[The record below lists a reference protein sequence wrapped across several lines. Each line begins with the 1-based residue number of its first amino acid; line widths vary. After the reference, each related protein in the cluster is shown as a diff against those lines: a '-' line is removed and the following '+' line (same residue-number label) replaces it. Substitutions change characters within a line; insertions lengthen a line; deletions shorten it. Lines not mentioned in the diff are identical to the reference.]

1 MEKDKLPGKMDF
13 LLKKYNIELKPDL
26 DQHFMTDSGL
36 IKKIVDSAKIT
47 SKDTVLEIGTGFGF
61 LTLEVSKKSKKV
73 ITIDIEELFVPVLK
87 QMFKNKK
94 KIEFIQDD
102 ALKLLNKIKF
112 DKLISNTPYAI
123 SEPLLQQLAGKE
135 FDLAIL
141 TLPAN
146 FSKIITAEP
155 SDKNYSKLSLFVQSF
170 FKIKVI
176 GDVPRKAFYPEPKTE
191 SSIIKII
198 PMSRSDYKKD
208 KQKYIFR
215 FLFLRSEMKLKNA
228 FREALIDLNKKIL
241 GKNFTKRKSR
251 EIIKNLNLDE
261 KTLNKKVNE
270 LKISE
275 LKEILD
281 KIPATLL

>member
-13 LLKKYNIELKPDL
+13 LLKKYNIKLKPDL

-36 IKKIVDSAKIT
+36 IKKIVSSAKIT

-61 LTLEVSKKSKKV
+61 LSLEISKKCKKI

-102 ALKLLNKIKF
+102 ALKLLKEIRFN
-112 DKLISNTPYAI
+112 KLISNTPYAI
-123 SEPLLQQLAGKE
+123 CEPLFQQLAGKD
-135 FDLAIL
+135 FDLAVL
-141 TLPAN
+141 TLPAS
-146 FSKIITAEP
+146 FSKIITTEP

-176 GDVPRKAFYPEPKTE
+176 GDVPRSAFYPEPKTE
-191 SSIIKII
+191 SSVIKIT

-208 KQKYIFR
+208 QKKYIFR

-251 EIIKNLNLDE
+251 EIIKNLDLDE
-261 KTLNKKVNE
+261 KILNKKVNE

-281 KIPATLL
+281 KTSATLL